1 MILTFKNIENQHLF
15 YFLNAPNEALIA
27 VVIPRKDDSQLIEP
41 VLKQMKGWFGDTVDS
56 WRHLRTYSI
65 EHGQPDLQP
74 GSLFRRNIKI
84 NDGIFLCGDHRDT
97 PSIQGALVSG
107 RRTAEMCLI

>member
-1 MILTFKNIENQHLF
+1 MTNISPSYSSN
-15 YFLNAPNEALIA
+15 NEALIA
-27 VVIPRKDDSQLIEP
+27 VVIPDKNTSELVEP
-41 VLKQMKGWFGDTVDS
+41 VLEQMKSWFGNTVNS

-74 GSLFRRNIKI
+74 RDPFRRKIKI
-84 NDGIFLCGDHRDT
+84 SDGIFLCGDHRDT

-107 RRTAEMCLI
+107 RRTAEMCLF